1 MPDLD
6 ELLGRAMAWAEPQY
20 LAERKARVAALAEG
34 AELEDA
40 DLWPLLM
47 LVDRDLREV
56 PCMVMDRFNAQ
67 VLRHREPCSPRDV
80 ERSAVLPSWQKT
92 QFRTFGFILI
102 ALPMPALVTLP
113 RGRRQLEAVEAR
125 LFEALRVWGF
135 ALRPAIR
142 LLVERAPSLARASAS
157 EVDYLAAHAP
167 DLVAIAATPHRRA
180 ESAAAKAQ
188 DPGSVEPHDVLRD
201 FLDQLGREGRR
212 LRVRFATEG
221 SDQPFFGDA
230 LADRMLARI
239 EAQLPPGVPEA
250 ATGLAPICARLLNT
264 LAKGRRLAQAAFEDR
279 PVGMRAYTEGLDR
292 LGDLPMHEVL
302 GAPEQHGKRLHAAAG
317 RVYRAQLAEPLVQ
330 PPTVSEADRL
340 TATEMATLAFVA
352 DIDPFQISAQH
363 VLLRPE
369 IWAAREYGADAFL
382 RRAGDPARKAVFRHM
397 LTEGVAPNAE
407 AMKQPLVPELA
418 SIAGMI
424 GQLRRILS

>member
-6 ELLGRAMAWAEPQY
+6 DLLGRAMAWAEPQY

-135 ALRPAIR
+135 ALRPALK

-167 DLVAIAATPHRRA
+167 DLMAIAATPHRRA

-279 PVGMRAYTEGLDR
+279 PVGMRAYMEGLDC

-340 TATEMATLAFVA
+340 TATEMATLAFIA

-369 IWAAREYGADAFL
+369 IWAAREYGAETCL
-382 RRAGDPARKAVFRHM
+382 RRAVHARRIATLERT

-424 GQLRRILS
+424 RQLRRILS

>member
-6 ELLGRAMAWAEPQY
+6 DLLGRAKAWAEPQY
-20 LAERKARVAALAEG
+20 LAEREARVAALAEG

-40 DLWPLLM
+40 DLWPLM
-47 LVDRDLREV
+47 LLIDDERRQV
-56 PCMVMDRFNAQ
+56 PNIVRNRVHAQ
-67 VLRHREPCSPRDV
+67 RSHYIEGFSLAEIEASVLVPE
-80 ERSAVLPSWQKT
+80 WQKRR
-92 QFRTFGFILI
+92 FRTFGFILI

-135 ALRPAIR
+135 ALRPALR

-167 DLVAIAATPHRRA
+167 DLMAIAATPHRRA

-250 ATGLAPICARLLNT
+250 ATGWRRSARGCSTRWPRAGASHRRRSRIVPSACGPTRKGWTAWAICRCMRCSARRSSM
-264 LAKGRRLAQAAFEDR
+264 ASDCMRR
-279 PVGMRAYTEGLDR
+279 PVGCIAPS
-292 LGDLPMHEVL
+292 LPS
-302 GAPEQHGKRLHAAAG
+302 PWCSRPQYPR
-317 RVYRAQLAEPLVQ
+317 
-330 PPTVSEADRL
+330 PT
-340 TATEMATLAFVA
+340 
-352 DIDPFQISAQH
+352 
-363 VLLRPE
+363 
-369 IWAAREYGADAFL
+369 G
-382 RRAGDPARKAVFRHM
+382 
-397 LTEGVAPNAE
+397 
-407 AMKQPLVPELA
+407 
-418 SIAGMI
+418 
-424 GQLRRILS
+424 